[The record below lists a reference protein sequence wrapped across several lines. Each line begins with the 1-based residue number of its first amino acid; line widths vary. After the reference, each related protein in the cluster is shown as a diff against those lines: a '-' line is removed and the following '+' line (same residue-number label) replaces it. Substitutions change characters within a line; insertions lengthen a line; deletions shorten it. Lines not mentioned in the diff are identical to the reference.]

1 MPGPIIDKFAAF
13 IGTEREH
20 YVEDDDY
27 RVAFSLG
34 QVRRYLH
41 FVEIIQERYRVV
53 NDKVVERFRQKI
65 SDASSN
71 PGIRQ
76 LTAEEVVEHEKDA
89 ERHAVLHLEI
99 ESYFLFA
106 KILLDKVAQFIEDF
120 FGTARGMS
128 LRSHDKW
135 CKSLDA
141 YTQIK
146 KLDVPVGMDEV
157 MHRLRAI
164 IADYRDK
171 QIAHFQNPRAGF
183 GTHISG
189 EGATQIGIDAY
200 FPKEADKSVT
210 SPTTDEASGLIDTY
224 ISQLIELI
232 ESNRVRSRY
241 KLRSRGEA

>member
-1 MPGPIIDKFAAF
+1 MLSPVIDKFAAF
-13 IGTEREH
+13 TKTEREH
-20 YVEDDDY
+20 YVEDDDH

-34 QVRRYLH
+34 QVRRYLY
-41 FVEIIQERYRVV
+41 FVEIIQERYRAV
-53 NDKVVERFRQKI
+53 NEEVVERFRQKI
-65 SDASSN
+65 SDARSN

-89 ERHAVLHLEI
+89 EWHAALHLEI
-99 ESYFLFA
+99 ESFFLFA

-120 FGTARGMS
+120 FGAARGMS

-135 CKSLDA
+135 CKSLEA
-141 YTQIK
+141 YMQTK
-146 KLDVPVGMDEV
+146 KLDVPVGMVEV
-157 MHRLRAI
+157 MHRLRSI

-183 GTHISG
+183 GTHING
-189 EGATQIGIDAY
+189 EGVTQIGINAF
-200 FPKEADKSVT
+200 FPKEADKSAT
-210 SPTTDEASGLIDTY
+210 SPTIDEASGLIDTY

-241 KLRSRGEA
+241 KLRGHGES